1 MHRTLMRTRMFSP
14 RIWMKLAVIAVSFII
29 PLVVT
34 TYFLVDE
41 QNIALDFTR
50 QELRG
55 DRYLRPLSRL
65 LTHVEL
71 HRLAIRPEETARAAQ
86 LEARVDADFR
96 TLLAVDQ
103 ELRDVAADDR
113 RGADCTGPRLGAA
126 VPPASLVGARE
137 SGRHRRSE

>member
-1 MHRTLMRTRMFSP
+1 MLSP
-14 RIWMKLAVIAVSFII
+14 RIWMKLAVIALSFSI

-65 LTHVEL
+65 LTRVEL
-71 HRLAIRPEETARAAQ
+71 HRLLVRQEETARARATAGQ
-86 LEARVDADFR
+86 IDDDFRDLLSVDQDLRDSLQTTGAARTARGRGSALPSRLEA
-96 TLLAVDQ
+96 LW
-103 ELRDVAADDR
+103 
-113 RGADCTGPRLGAA
+113 GA
-126 VPPASLVGARE
+126 
-137 SGRHRRSE
+137 